1 MSEKKNL
8 TEFEKQLKEKY
19 GANWMFVELTD
30 EEYEQ
35 VEVDV
40 EAIKQ
45 ALKKGFEEVIKIWE
59 NRPTHKD
66 LGKRFR

>member
-1 MSEKKNL
+1 MDEKKDL

-19 GANWMFVELTD
+19 GPNWVLAELTD

-35 VEVDV
+35 LEVDV

-45 ALKKGFEEVIKIWE
+45 ALKKGFEEARKIWE